1 MKNNM
6 QKQVNRALLLVFLA
20 MLLLLVSLY
29 VIFALP
35 HYQKSQT
42 AQANT
47 VSQVTASS
55 ARIFNE
61 MGKIENLIKTN
72 AELQELLK
80 SDDNIERIDLSN
92 KAYEFI
98 KVLLRFNN
106 DIMYVGVLDKKDSEI
121 SFYSSFN
128 PAIHNYYQQ
137 YKQGE
142 LDDEYIFVF
151 DTPPSKNSNG
161 YFLHLSPIYNISA
174 NKDGY
179 GETLGTLVIAFEPR
193 SFSEIFNSVEMDTNS
208 VLVLLNR
215 QNRVCLSKDE
225 AYLGKVFDIHKH
237 TGTTQ
242 KIQNTEFSLFM
253 TDFGNE
259 FNTAFRNLSL
269 LIILLL
275 ALFTLF
281 MLGAKIWLSRSI
293 LKPINDVVRRIET
306 VDQSAPF
313 TKLEFYD
320 NPTFGIIISTI
331 NNLIDN
337 LHNLTRKIIATQ
349 ESLHE
354 AEERKKE
361 ATLNSLKS
369 CINPH
374 FLYNTLGCIRSVALR
389 KDASDIAEMASAL
402 TNLFR
407 YSIKGS
413 DFCTVRDEL
422 DIVTQYMTIMR
433 YRFNGKFRLEIEMS
447 DEIYNSQIP
456 KMIIQP
462 LVENAITYG
471 LEASENGGTITIC
484 GKYTDNN
491 MALSISDD
499 GKGLDLEKLK
509 LLRENLQNSGKTLP
523 DSIGLV
529 NVNERIKLY
538 YGSEYGLHLEGG
550 EDKGFKVQ
558 ITLPANKNEK
568 TG

>member
-6 QKQVNRALLLVFLA
+6 QKQVNRALLLVFLV
-20 MLLLLVSLY
+20 MLLVLVSMY
-29 VIFALP
+29 AIFALP
-35 HYQKSQT
+35 HYQKSQI

-55 ARIFNE
+55 ERIFNE
-61 MGKIENLIKTN
+61 MDKIEALIKTN
-72 AELQELLK
+72 NELQLLLK
-80 SDDNIERIDLSN
+80 SDDNIARIDLSN
-92 KAYEFI
+92 KVYEFI
-98 KVLLRFNN
+98 RVLQRFNN
-106 DIMYVGVLDKKDSEI
+106 DIVYVGVLDKKDSEI
-121 SFYSSFN
+121 SFFSTFN
-128 PAIHNYYQQ
+128 PAIHNFYQQ
-137 YKQGE
+137 YRQGT
-142 LDDEYIFVF
+142 LSDDYIFVF
-151 DTPPSKNSNG
+151 DALPSKNFNG
-161 YFLHLSPIYNISA
+161 YFLHLSPIYSISA
-174 NKDGY
+174 NIDGY
-179 GETLGTLVIAFEPR
+179 GEILGTLVIAFEPR

-208 VLVLLNR
+208 VLILLDT
-215 QNRVCLSKDE
+215 QNRVCLSKDKS
-225 AYLGKVFDIHKH
+225 YLGNVFDIHKH

-242 KIQNTEFSLFM
+242 KIRDTEFTLFM

-269 LIILLL
+269 LIVLLL

-293 LKPINDVVRRIET
+293 LSPINDVVRRIET

-313 TKLEFYD
+313 TKLETYD

-337 LHNLTRKIIATQ
+337 LHNLTRKIITTQ

-374 FLYNTLGCIRSVALR
+374 FLYNTLGCIRSVALK
-389 KDASDIAEMASAL
+389 KDAGDIAEMASAL

-413 DFCTVRDEL
+413 DFCTIGDEL

-433 YRFNGKFRLEIEMS
+433 YRFNGKFRLAIEMS
-447 DEIYNSQIP
+447 DEIYQSQIP

-471 LEASENGGTITIC
+471 LEASENGGTITIY
-484 GKYTDNN
+484 GKHTNN
-491 MALSISDD
+491 KIILTISDD
-499 GKGLDLEKLK
+499 GKGIDHKKLE
-509 LLRENLQNSGKTLP
+509 LLRENLQNSGRTLP

-538 YGSEYGLHLEGG
+538 YGSAYGLSLEGN
-550 EDKGFKVQ
+550 EDRGFRVQ
-558 ITLPANKNEK
+558 ITLPSNNNK
-568 TG
+568 TD